1 MIHLTGS
8 TTPRPIQ
15 LPETIPAWTNVGQQ
29 LPTRIVTISRDTVD
43 KHVVMDG
50 QEEEEEVKKLDIIS

>member
-1 MIHLTGS
+1 M
-8 TTPRPIQ
+8 Q
-15 LPETIPAWTNVGQQ
+15 LPETIPAWMTVGQQ

-43 KHVVMDG
+43 KHVVTDG

>member
-8 TTPRPIQ
+8 TTPRPIH

-50 QEEEEEVKKLDIIS
+50 QEEEEEVKKLDITS